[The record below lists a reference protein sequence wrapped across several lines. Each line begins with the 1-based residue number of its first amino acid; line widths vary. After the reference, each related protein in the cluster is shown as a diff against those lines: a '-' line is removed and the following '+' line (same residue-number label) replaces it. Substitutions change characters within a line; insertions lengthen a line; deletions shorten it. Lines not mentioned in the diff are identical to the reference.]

1 MGRLKKVG
9 ASVYLVAGALVLCS
23 FIGSLAG
30 PFAPRFAELL
40 ELPAYQVLMVVC
52 AGVCVLQMLYVLGC
66 ILFDRPEPRCV
77 HPLGTPDFEVTIPA
91 LESVARTAAQQDDV
105 LVDRVQVRIRGREAN
120 AVHITIEA
128 IALGEEGLD
137 VIAESMRRR
146 VERALRDTLGASCSS
161 VRIRFLPTRTTVAT
175 KEVQP

>member
-1 MGRLKKVG
+1 MGRLKKAA

-30 PFAPRFAELL
+30 PFAPRFTELL
-40 ELPAYQVLMVVC
+40 ELPAYQVLIIAC
-52 AGVCVLQMLYVLGC
+52 AAICVLQMLYVLGC

-77 HPLGTPDFEVTIPA
+77 HPLGAPDFEVTIPA

-128 IALGEEGLD
+128 IALEEEGLD
-137 VIAESMRRR
+137 AIAESMRHR

-161 VRIRFLPTRTTVAT
+161 VRIRFLPTRTTVVT

>member
-1 MGRLKKVG
+1 MGRLKKVA

-128 IALGEEGLD
+128 IALEEGLD
-137 VIAESMRRR
+137 AIAESMRHR

-161 VRIRFLPTRTTVAT
+161 VRIRFLPARTTVVT

>member
-1 MGRLKKVG
+1 MGRLKKVA
-9 ASVYLVAGALVLCS
+9 ASVYLVAGALALCS

-91 LESVARTAAQQDDV
+91 LESVARTATQQDDV
-105 LVDRVQVRIRGREAN
+105 LVDRVQVRIRGRKAN
-120 AVHITIEA
+120 AVTIEA
-128 IALGEEGLD
+128 IALEEEGLD
-137 VIAESMRRR
+137 AIAESMRHR

-161 VRIRFLPTRTTVAT
+161 VRIRFLPARTTVVT

>member
-1 MGRLKKVG
+1 MGRLKKVA
-9 ASVYLVAGALVLCS
+9 ASFYLVAGALVLCS

-40 ELPAYQVLMVVC
+40 ELPAYQVLMVAC
-52 AGVCVLQMLYVLGC
+52 AAICVLQMLYVLGC

-77 HPLGTPDFEVTIPA
+77 HPLGTLDFEVTIPA

-128 IALGEEGLD
+128 IALEEGLD
-137 VIAESMRRR
+137 AIAESMRHR

-161 VRIRFLPTRTTVAT
+161 VRIRFLPTRTTVVT

>member
-1 MGRLKKVG
+1 MGRLKKVA

-30 PFAPRFAELL
+30 PFALRFAELL
-40 ELPAYQVLMVVC
+40 ELPAYQVLMVAC
-52 AGVCVLQMLYVLGC
+52 AAICVLQMLYVLGC

-77 HPLGTPDFEVTIPA
+77 HPLGTPDFEVTISA

-128 IALGEEGLD
+128 IALEEGLD
-137 VIAESMRRR
+137 AIAESMRHR

-161 VRIRFLPTRTTVAT
+161 VRIRFLPTRTTVVT

>member
-1 MGRLKKVG
+1 MGRLKKVA

-40 ELPAYQVLMVVC
+40 ELPAYQVLMVSC
-52 AGVCVLQMLYVLGC
+52 AAICVLQMLYVLGC

-91 LESVARTAAQQDDV
+91 LESVARTAAQQDVV

-128 IALGEEGLD
+128 IALEEGLG
-137 VIAESMRRR
+137 VIAESMRHH

-161 VRIRFLPTRTTVAT
+161 VRIRFLPTRTTVVT

>member
-1 MGRLKKVG
+1 MGRLKKVA

-40 ELPAYQVLMVVC
+40 ELPAYQVLMVAC
-52 AGVCVLQMLYVLGC
+52 AAICVLQMLYVLGC

-128 IALGEEGLD
+128 IALEEEGLD
-137 VIAESMRRR
+137 AIAESMRHR
-146 VERALRDTLGASCSS
+146 VERALRDTLGASCSL
-161 VRIRFLPTRTTVAT
+161 VRIRFLPTRTTVVT